1 VNLVLWHGY
10 LLSGTGSN
18 IYTQHVARAW
28 GRLGHDVRV
37 LCQEP
42 HPERFPLGPGV
53 RVVRPEA
60 GPLLP
65 TFVLD
70 RYQGIEA
77 RLVGD
82 LSDAELGRYLEL
94 NASALAGELE
104 REPADLVLANHAIMG
119 GPVAQRGCAGSATPY
134 AVKLH
139 GSELEYA
146 IRGSRRLADLARG
159 PLDSAHAIFA
169 GSQHIV
175 DVTLELLGDGTYRDR
190 VAIVPP
196 GVDVD
201 AFRPTGGSRAALLQ
215 LLRSDRPGAQPERH
229 PDADAADRLE
239 RVGPFILYFGKLLR
253 QKGVHLLLDA
263 WRRLAPRHP
272 DT

>member
-1 VNLVLWHGY
+1 MNLVLWHGY

-18 IYTQHVARAW
+18 IYTQHVAGAW
-28 GRLGHDVRV
+28 ARLGHDVRV

-42 HPERFPLGPGV
+42 HPELFSLGPGV
-53 RVVRPEA
+53 RIIRPQA

-82 LSDAELGRYLEL
+82 FSEAELERYLHL
-94 NASALAGELE
+94 NAWALDTELE

-119 GPVAQRGCAGSATPY
+119 GPVAQRGCAASDTLY

-146 IRGSRRLADLARG
+146 IRGNRGLADLARG
-159 PLDSAHAIFA
+159 PLDSAHAVFA

-175 DVTLELLGDGTYRDR
+175 DVTRELLGDGTYLDR
-190 VAIVPP
+190 IAIVPP

-201 AFRPTGGSRAALLQ
+201 AFRPDG
-215 LLRSDRPGAQPERH
+215 
-229 PDADAADRLE
+229 
-239 RVGPFILYFGKLLR
+239 
-253 QKGVHLLLDA
+253 
-263 WRRLAPRHP
+263 
-272 DT
+272 

>member
-1 VNLVLWHGY
+1 MRTGRSLVNLVLWHGY

-18 IYTQHVARAW
+18 IYTQHV
-28 GRLGHDVRV
+28 RV

-42 HPERFPLGPGV
+42 HPERFARGP
-53 RVVRPEA
+53 VVQILRPKT

-70 RYQGIEA
+70 RYEGIEA

-82 LSDAELGRYLEL
+82 FSDAELERYLAL
-94 NASALAGELE
+94 NASALAAELE
-104 REPADLVLANHAIMG
+104 RQPADLVMANHAIMG
-119 GPVAQRGCAGSATPY
+119 GPVAQRSCATSKTPY
-134 AVKLH
+134 AVYLH

-146 IRGSRRLADLARG
+146 IRGNRRLTHLARG
-159 PLDSAHAIFA
+159 PLDSAHHVFA

-175 DVTLELLGDGTYRDR
+175 DVTRELLGDGPYLER

-201 AFRPTGGSRAALLQ
+201 AFRPDGGSRPALFE

-229 PDADAADRLE
+229 PDADAADRL
-239 RVGPFILYFGKLLR
+239 
-253 QKGVHLLLDA
+253 
-263 WRRLAPRHP
+263 
-272 DT
+272 